1 MCKGFLGTFFN
12 CLFYFRGWVCL
23 DVVAKPNHPVLR
35 GDVNADVSKVKK
47 VSLSNDQKL
56 TPRTIWFHIFLR
68 KRASISLNICCK
80 DVSNVVD
87 VVVLVAVVN
96 HFLLNF

>member
-1 MCKGFLGTFFN
+1 M
-12 CLFYFRGWVCL
+12 CL
-23 DVVAKPNHPVLR
+23 DVFAKPNHPVLR

-68 KRASISLNICCK
+68 KRASISICCK

-87 VVVLVAVVN
+87 VVVLVAVAN
-96 HFLLNF
+96 HFMLWFILTEFLMSVFV